1 MIMMGNYY
9 RLITGIDA
17 MIDELSLTGFM
28 IWV

>member
-1 MIMMGNYY
+1 MGNYY
-9 RLITGIDA
+9 RLMTGLGA

>member
-1 MIMMGNYY
+1 MGNCY
-9 RLITGIDA
+9 RLITGLGA